1 MRLYQQGIL
10 RRREEPSGRRLVEAG
25 GRLAIASTD
34 LKSISS
40 LQDEHLD
47 RARMWLDDWPKKRN
61 ENGYDDVLSVV
72 TKQLEHWT
80 TFQRYWQW
88 ANRGRRAQIMGF
100 RPFLT
105 AMKKD
110 YQAKGKARVVADKQ
124 SFESM
129 ARLKWK
135 HEMPLHKPQD
145 LSHESPET
153 YSHAMTDR
161 LEFHGF
167 TKSFTLC
174 EDPRKQDT
182 WTTWVEYLYYVCWA
196 HDEHRNSM
204 VEAEPRYQQAM
215 EELQSGG
222 EARHSQEVARESSS
236 QQLTRACQ
244 DLQKICERFNRIREA
259 SEAYLKY
266 ERLVRRDQLR
276 IKWVREQIALIEQ
289 EKEGRLKMLR
299 VVTDN

>member
-1 MRLYQQGIL
+1 
-10 RRREEPSGRRLVEAG
+10 
-25 GRLAIASTD
+25 
-34 LKSISS
+34 
-40 LQDEHLD
+40 
-47 RARMWLDDWPKKRN
+47 
-61 ENGYDDVLSVV
+61 
-72 TKQLEHWT
+72 
-80 TFQRYWQW
+80 
-88 ANRGRRAQIMGF
+88 MGF

-129 ARLKWK
+129 AKLKWK
-135 HEMPLHKPQD
+135 HEMPLHKPQG
-145 LSHESPET
+145 LSHESSET

-161 LEFHGF
+161 LESHGF

-174 EDPRKQDT
+174 ADPRKQDT
-182 WTTWVEYLYYVCWA
+182 WITWVEYLYYVCWA
-196 HDEHRNSM
+196 HDDHRDSM
-204 VEAEPRYQQAM
+204 VEAEPRYRQAM

-222 EARHSQEVARESSS
+222 EARHSQEVSRESLS

-276 IKWVREQIALIEQ
+276 IKWAREQIALIEQ
-289 EKEGRLKMLR
+289 EKEEAAKDAEGSGRQLRKRKSRHDGNEDEGDRIIDAANGDGEAAPSPLKR
-299 VVTDN
+299 SRTTRSRAVPKTRRSVQR